1 MRLTARE
8 IANSI
13 GAAVVGDPE
22 IVVTGCAAPE
32 LAHTSELIFVDAP
45 KHADAAMRS
54 RAACVIAP
62 EGVQLDAKT
71 VLRAKNAKLAF
82 AKAAA
87 LLHPAKPI
95 AKGIHSTVIIGEGA
109 KFGDGVSIGPY
120 SVIESGAEIGANSQ
134 IGAHS
139 FIGAGAML
147 GADCRLYPRVTIY
160 SGVKIGARALLHTG
174 VVIGADGFGFVDDNG
189 RYMKFP
195 QLGTVTIGDDAE
207 IGANTTID
215 RGALG
220 ATTLGDDVKL
230 DNLVHIAHNVQIGSH
245 TAISAQT
252 GIAGSTIV
260 GKNCIIGGQVGMG
273 DHCRLEDGSILG
285 SKCGVLPG
293 KIIKGGTPVWGIPAK
308 PLHKYKEVHFWY
320 DRLPDLAER
329 LQKLERA
336 ANANSAEPL

>member
-13 GAAVVGDPE
+13 GAAVVGDPGV
-22 IVVTGCAAPE
+22 VVTGCSAPE
-32 LAHTSELIFVDAP
+32 LAQSSELIFVDAP
-45 KHADAAMRS
+45 KHADAALKS
-54 RAACVIAP
+54 RAVCVIAP
-62 EGVQLDAKT
+62 EGVQLDTKT
-71 VLRAKNAKLAF
+71 VLRANNAKLAF

-87 LLHPAKPI
+87 LLHPPLPI
-95 AKGIHSTVIIGEGA
+95 ANGVHPTAIVGDGAMFGE
-109 KFGDGVSIGPY
+109 GVSIGPY
-120 SVIESGAEIGANSQ
+120 CVIESGAEIGANTQ

-139 FIGAGAML
+139 FIGSGVKL

-160 SGVKIGARALLHTG
+160 SGVKIGERALLHTG

-189 RYMKFP
+189 HYVKFP
-195 QLGTVTIGDDAE
+195 QLGTVSIGDDAE

-220 ATTLGDDVKL
+220 ATILGDDVKL

-260 GKNCIIGGQVGMG
+260 GKNCMIGGQVGMG

-293 KIIKGGTPVWGIPAK
+293 KIIKGGAPVWGIPAK
-308 PLHKYKEVHFWY
+308 PLDKYKEVHFWY
-320 DRLPDLAER
+320 DRLPDLAKR
-329 LQKLERA
+329 LHKLETALSGKRE
-336 ANANSAEPL
+336 EPA